1 MLKHLLAIIS
11 VSFVISC
18 SPTPQFSSF
27 PKFDAHVHL
36 YSANDALVQLAQQ
49 NNFRLF
55 SIVTGSESRAEI
67 DTLLSWVQQHQKA
80 APQTVVYAT
89 TFSMEHFA
97 EPGWLEDTI
106 TKLQKD
112 FDNGAIAVKVWKD
125 IGMTF
130 RNPDS
135 SFIMIDDPRLDP
147 VFDFISAQGKVLV
160 AHIGEPKNCWLPLDS
175 MTTNNDRNYF
185 KNHPEYHMY
194 LHPEYPS
201 YEDQINARD
210 HVLQKHPD
218 LKFVGCHLGSL
229 EWDVDE
235 LAKRLDAYPNF
246 AVDTAARHGQLQV
259 QDREKVRQFFIDY
272 QDRILYG
279 TDIIASGEPS
289 ADRINWMKQT
299 WLDDWDYFATDKK
312 LTSDKVNNDF
322 TGLKLPRSVL
332 EKLYYKNATSW
343 LNL

>member
-1 MLKHLLAIIS
+1 MKSGLAFLCLCIS
-11 VSFVISC
+11 ALSC
-18 SPTPQFSSF
+18 SRPVEFATF

-36 YSANDALVQLAQQ
+36 YSASDALVRLAQQ
-49 NNFRLF
+49 NQFRLF

-67 DTLLSWVQQHQKA
+67 DTLLTWVQQHQKA
-80 APQTVVYAT
+80 APQTVAYAT
-89 TFSMEHFA
+89 TFSMEHFG

-106 TKLQKD
+106 AKLQKD

-130 RNPDS
+130 RNADS

-147 VFDFISAQGKVLV
+147 VFDFIAAQGKVLV

-175 MTTNNDRNYF
+175 MTTNNDRSYF
-185 KNHPEYHMY
+185 QNHPEYHMY

-201 YEDQINARD
+201 YNDQINARD
-210 HVLQKHPD
+210 HVLQKHPN

-235 LAKRLDAYPNF
+235 IAKRLETYPNF

-259 QDREKVRQFFIDY
+259 QDRNKVRQFFINY

-279 TDIIASGEPS
+279 TDIIAEEEPS
-289 ADRINWMKQT
+289 ADRIDWIKQT
-299 WLDDWDYFATDKK
+299 WLDDWDYFTTDKK
-312 LTSDKVNNDF
+312 LTSDKVNNEF
-322 TGLKLPRSVL
+322 TGLKLPRPVL
-332 EKLYYKNATSW
+332 EKLYYKNAVLW